1 MHPMRRK
8 DRLVTDEKEIRAIL
22 DKCGIVHLG
31 LYDENRIFVVPVN
44 YSYDYEEGKLILYFH
59 GARGGLKRD
68 LIRKDNRAGFEMDTG
83 NHVIP
88 HDQNPSRYTTHYG
101 SIIGSGRVTIVED
114 PEEKRDIMTRFMK
127 QISGKDWEI
136 TDGHVN
142 SIEVYKLEAEEFQAK
157 ENPAFRRK

>member
-8 DRLVTDEKEIRAIL
+8 DRLVTAEEEIRAIL

-31 LYDENRIFVVPVN
+31 LYDEDRIFVVPVN
-44 YSYDYEEGKLILYFH
+44 YSYEYEEGKLILYFH

-88 HDQNPSRYTTHYG
+88 SRSEPQPVYHPLWLHHWKRPGDHRGRSGGKKGHHDPVH
-101 SIIGSGRVTIVED
+101 
-114 PEEKRDIMTRFMK
+114 
-127 QISGKDWEI
+127 
-136 TDGHVN
+136 
-142 SIEVYKLEAEEFQAK
+142 EAD
-157 ENPAFRRK
+157 FRERLGNY